1 MNSLMYELL
10 KEGNMK
16 KKKIYPILTVLL
28 LVVFCTIALMFTGC
42 SLDQQLWDARE
53 EAKRN
58 AAEQA
63 AKEEQQKKLEEE
75 KVIAA
80 EIAALEEEVIAA
92 EEAEE
97 REYLES
103 LPNEPITYTGS
114 IGKEGQVPIAVILIV
129 DFKTKEVTGSLS
141 YGGPGINTYVD
152 ATITDGKI
160 IDLLTLEIATKYSGV
175 AGSKQVEGSAGVE
188 YQINGII
195 TGTITYDLGTFNGEM
210 SSEEGAQK
218 FTATR
223 K

>member
-1 MNSLMYELL
+1 
-10 KEGNMK
+10 MK
-16 KKKIYPILTVLL
+16 NKRLHLILTIFSLI
-28 LVVFCTIALMFTGC
+28 VFCTMALIFTGC

-53 EAKRN
+53 ETKRK
-58 AAEQA
+58 AEEQA
-63 AKEEQQKKLEEE
+63 AKEAQQKKLEEDE
-75 KVIAA
+75 AIAA

-160 IDLLTLEIATKYSGV
+160 IDLLILEIATKYSGV
-175 AGSKQVEGSAGVE
+175 AGSKQVEGSSGVE
-188 YQINGII
+188 YQINGTI

-223 K
+223 DSI